1 MTRAKPE
8 YFIHLVC
15 GSTGAGKSAYALELC
30 GEIGA
35 VLLSID
41 EWMVTLFWDDSPDP
55 IEFEWT
61 MERVNRC
68 ETEMWAMAQQIT
80 GYGFPVVLDL
90 GFTTGDHRKKFARL
104 AKESGLSV
112 QLHFLDLPRGERWK
126 RVQARNAAK
135 DNAKKKGKA
144 KSKSPEKHG
153 GKAFQL
159 EVDRETFNFVEDMW
173 EPPTDAETKALNGVR
188 VTE

>member
-1 MTRAKPE
+1 MNRPPPE
-8 YFIHLVC
+8 HLIHLVC
-15 GSTGAGKSAYALELC
+15 GSTGAGKSTYALDLC
-30 GEIGA
+30 GDIGA
-35 VLLSID
+35 VHLSID
-41 EWMVTLFWDDSPDP
+41 EWMVTLFWDDSPDT

-68 ETEMWAMAQQIT
+68 ETQMWAMAQQLTHYDI
-80 GYGFPVVLDL
+80 PAVLDL
-90 GFTTGDHRKKFARL
+90 GFTTKDHRTKFASL

-112 QLHFLDLPRGERWK
+112 QLHFIDLPRKERWQ

-135 DNAKKKGKA
+135 DKAKGKG
-144 KSKSPEKHG
+144 KTV

-173 EPPTDAETKALNGVR
+173 EPPSDDEMTALNGVR